1 MPHLSDCPRKI
12 TLSKE
17 ENVMTHKILL
27 IEDEILLREE
37 LKILLENAMYS
48 VIAPDTYA
56 DAAGRA
62 VSEKADLILL
72 DVNLPGLSGFDLCTQ
87 IRSKSDTPVI
97 FLTGR
102 TGSMD
107 ELTGILKGADDYITK
122 PFEPAILLARIGAV
136 LKRTGKS
143 SENREAQQFSHRD
156 ATLDTAACCLLL
168 QDKKIDL
175 TKTEMRILH
184 KLFLH
189 KETFVP
195 RQDLV
200 DHLWESHIFLDDNTL
215 SVHITRLREK
225 LRSAGLPDFIETKRG
240 MGYRI

>member
-1 MPHLSDCPRKI
+1 
-12 TLSKE
+12 
-17 ENVMTHKILL
+17 MTYKILL
-27 IEDEILLREE
+27 IEDDILLREE

-48 VIAPDTYA
+48 VTAPDPCT
-56 DAAGRA
+56 DAADRA
-62 VSEKADLILL
+62 LSGQADLILL
-72 DVNLPGLSGFDLCTQ
+72 DVNLPGLSGFDLCTR

-102 TGSMD
+102 TGPMD

-136 LKRTGKS
+136 LKRAGKS
-143 SENREAQQFSHRD
+143 AESREARQFSHRD
-156 ATLDTAACCLLL
+156 ATLDAAACCLLFR
-168 QDKKIDL
+168 DKKIDL

-184 KLFLH
+184 KLYLH
-189 KETFVP
+189 KGTFVP
-195 RQDLV
+195 REDLV
-200 DHLWESHIFLDDNTL
+200 EHLWESHIFLDDNTL

-225 LRSAGLPDFIETKRG
+225 LRSAGLSDFIETKRG